1 MFKKI
6 RFIFC
11 FLMLST
17 FCVQN
22 IVAQDTELAKEYYN
36 NGEYE
41 KAITLYE
48 KLVKENEGNNEYF
61 NKLIDCYTSL
71 ELYDKAK
78 TTIQKQIK
86 KRPKELTLYA
96 SLGYVY
102 EKAGEPKEAENNYQK
117 SIELLTDES
126 YMILSLGNSYR
137 ALGKN
142 EYALKVFEKAVSLS
156 KKYKQMY
163 AFQMAEIYLLN
174 NDKPKMIDCY
184 LEYVNSNTVN
194 NINNASYLE
203 SVFQR
208 YLAPDDYDILESQLY
223 NRIQENPDNTS
234 FIDLLIWSFIQKK
247 DYKNAFRQTKA
258 LDVKLQEN
266 GYRVFNLANIAFAEK
281 DYDAA
286 IACYE
291 YLIQKGKTSPFF
303 IDSKRGI
310 MNCRKEKI
318 TVGFAYTTD
327 DLKMLESEYEQYIK
341 ENDNPIISSDLIL
354 DLADLETFFLNNLPK
369 ATQLLQQ
376 LIETPGLNRIT
387 LANAKLKLGD
397 LYLMQGERWESTLL
411 YSQVDKEFKDDTLGH
426 EARFRNARLSYFNA
440 DFEWAKSQFGVL
452 KASTSKLIS
461 NDAIDL
467 SVFIMD
473 NTGLDTSEAAM
484 TIYAEA
490 ELLVFQNKFQDAFE
504 KLDSL
509 IKKFP
514 KHSLED
520 DVLWLEAQIYIK
532 KKDYLKAAT
541 LLEKIITDYKEEIR
555 ADNALY
561 TLAGLYANPLQLNDK
576 DKAKSLY
583 EKLFT
588 EFSNSTFAI
597 DARKYFRILR
607 GDKVQ

>member
-1 MFKKI
+1 MKKLI
-6 RFIFC
+6 FIIC
-11 FLMLST
+11 FFAAQFFVVADLL
-17 FCVQN
+17 
-22 IVAQDTELAKEYYN
+22 AQDTELAKQYFG

-41 KAITLYE
+41 KAITIYE
-48 KLVKENEGNNEYF
+48 KLVKENDGNTEYF
-61 NKLIDCYTSL
+61 NKLIECYSSL
-71 ELYDKAK
+71 ELFDKAK
-78 TTIQKQIK
+78 TTIQKQLK
-86 KRPKELTLYA
+86 KKPKELTLYA
-96 SLGYVY
+96 SLGNVF
-102 EKAGEPKEAENNYQK
+102 EKSGDAKEAEANYSK
-117 SIELLTDES
+117 SVELLTDDS
-126 YMILSLGNSYR
+126 YMILSLGNAYR

-142 EYALKVFEKAVSLS
+142 DYALKVYEKAVSFS
-156 KKYKQMY
+156 KKYKQMF

-184 LEYVNSNTVN
+184 LEYVSTTSVN
-194 NINNASYLE
+194 NYNNASYLE

-208 YLAPDDYDILESQLY
+208 YLAPEDYEILETQLY
-223 NRIQENPDNTS
+223 NRVQENPDNTS

-247 DYKNAFRQTKA
+247 DYKNALRQTKA

-266 GYRVFNLANIAFAEK
+266 GYRVFNLAAIAYNEK

-291 YLIQKGKTSPFF
+291 YLFQKGKTSPYY

-318 TVGFAYTTD
+318 TVGYAYTTD
-327 DLKMLESEYEQYIK
+327 DIKMLESEYELYIK
-341 ENDNPIISSDLIL
+341 ENDNPVISSDLTM

-369 ATQLLQQ
+369 ATILLQQ
-376 LIETPGLNRIT
+376 LVETPGLNKVT
-387 LANAKLKLGD
+387 QANAKLKLGD

-411 YSQVDKEFKDDTLGH
+411 YSQVDKDFKDDTLGH
-426 EARFRNARLSYFNA
+426 EARYRNARLSYFNA

-467 SVFIMD
+467 NVFIVD

-490 ELLVFQNKFQDAFE
+490 ELLVFQNKFQEAFA
-504 KLDSL
+504 KLDTL
-509 IKKFP
+509 VQKFP
-514 KHSLED
+514 KHSLQD
-520 DVLWLEAQIYIK
+520 DVLWLEAQIHIK
-532 KKDYLKAAT
+532 KRDYLKAVP
-541 LLEKIITDYKEEIR
+541 LLEKIIADHKEEIR

-597 DARKYFRILR
+597 DARKYYRILR